1 LKRTSKRLIAFL
13 AASLGL
19 AALLRRRAE
28 TAPAEAPEPAEE
40 LKAKLAAT
48 REPEPESAVPPESV
62 DERRA
67 DAHARARHA
76 IEELGE
82 NPR

>member
-1 LKRTSKRLIAFL
+1 LKSTPKRLIALL

-19 AALLRRRAE
+19 GALLRRRAE
-28 TAPAEAPEPAEE
+28 TAPAEAPAPADE

-48 REPEPESAVPPESV
+48 REPEPESVAPPESV

-82 NPR
+82 NRG